1 VALTVREWEVTDLLR
16 SDLTTREIATR
27 LDISPVTVRRH
38 LTAAYAKLG
47 VASRAEAV
55 ALVDGLP
62 ASASA

>member
-47 VASRAEAV
+47 VTSRAEAV
-55 ALVDGLP
+55 ALVDALPAP
-62 ASASA
+62 ASA